1 MSIHSLAAVL
11 PAWIVAG
18 SLVLLVYFVR
28 GILLEL
34 RAPRLAFAASSAQPI
49 APVAPAPKPPRIMR
63 YDVIK
68 IDASLRGSGAAI
80 HRAEQNGYTTIEK
93 HDTVITMVK
102 PNGRPVG

>member
-1 MSIHSLAAVL
+1 MSLHSLAAVL
-11 PAWIVAG
+11 PVWIIAG
-18 SLVLLVYFVR
+18 SFVLLVYFVR

-34 RAPRLAFAASSAQPI
+34 RAPRLAFAASPAMQA
-49 APVAPAPKPPRIMR
+49 APVAPAKPRIMR

-68 IDASLRGSGAAI
+68 IDTALRGSGAAI